1 MFVTLLLALLPLVAA
16 KSKSKSIYIDFSS
29 YDMSNPNNT
38 VQAILA
44 NNSLIVNNY
53 TVDSSSDPFSRT
65 YTAANVALD
74 SGYLTLKVSGGTQN
88 GSSIP
93 SAAIQT
99 NDTNI
104 LYGTFKTTAIAS
116 TVPGVCHGFFT
127 YKNDCQESDIE
138 ILTSHFTTGNDRIT
152 PGLQLT
158 NQATSCNSSQNT
170 RDAIPYPQDPTA
182 AAHEYTL
189 EWSRKSTKYYFDG
202 ALIATMDTNVPYVPS
217 AFLWNSWSSGNV
229 NWTSGPPTE
238 DAILRISK
246 IDIKYTT
253 SSAQRTVG
261 TTLCTL
267 VLVPLLWWV
276 LV

>member
-1 MFVTLLLALLPLVAA
+1 MPKSARFPVLHVSPREGMIGLLPRMWSHPLCQLASVTIRSVFFMRYIRVNKGSAESLLLIPILYAPLPTITMFATLLLALLPLVAA

-104 LYGTFKTTAIAS
+104 LYGTFKTTAISS
-116 TVPGVCHGFFT
+116 TVPGVCHG
-127 YKNDCQESDIE
+127 YVAYALYIRKLN
-138 ILTSHFTTGNDRIT
+138 
-152 PGLQLT
+152 
-158 NQATSCNSSQNT
+158 
-170 RDAIPYPQDPTA
+170 PY
-182 AAHEYTL
+182 
-189 EWSRKSTKYYFDG
+189 
-202 ALIATMDTNVPYVPS
+202 
-217 AFLWNSWSSGNV
+217 
-229 NWTSGPPTE
+229 
-238 DAILRISK
+238 
-246 IDIKYTT
+246 
-253 SSAQRTVG
+253 
-261 TTLCTL
+261 
-267 VLVPLLWWV
+267 
-276 LV
+276 

>member
-1 MFVTLLLALLPLVAA
+1 MRYIRVNKGSAESLLLIPILYAPLPTITMFATLLLALLPLVAA

-116 TVPGVCHGFFT
+116 TVPGVCHG
-127 YKNDCQESDIE
+127 YVAYALYIRKLN
-138 ILTSHFTTGNDRIT
+138 
-152 PGLQLT
+152 
-158 NQATSCNSSQNT
+158 
-170 RDAIPYPQDPTA
+170 PY
-182 AAHEYTL
+182 
-189 EWSRKSTKYYFDG
+189 
-202 ALIATMDTNVPYVPS
+202 
-217 AFLWNSWSSGNV
+217 
-229 NWTSGPPTE
+229 
-238 DAILRISK
+238 
-246 IDIKYTT
+246 
-253 SSAQRTVG
+253 
-261 TTLCTL
+261 
-267 VLVPLLWWV
+267 
-276 LV
+276 